1 MLLVD
6 LVRGFISNMPIY
18 QYRCKKCGI
27 SFERLLRMKDM
38 EKPLSEKPNECL
50 CGEDCKCEIEQI
62 PTTASF
68 GDPWKMGRI
77 KPNDD
82 FRSRL
87 KQIKKAHP
95 GSTIKDI

>member
-1 MLLVD
+1 
-6 LVRGFISNMPIY
+6 MPLY
-18 QYRCKKCGI
+18 NYRCKKCGYEY
-27 SFERLLRMKDM
+27 ERLLPMKDM
-38 EKPLSEKPNECL
+38 EKPLSEKPEGCAGDGN
-50 CGEDCKCEIEQI
+50 CEIEQI
-62 PTTASF
+62 VTKANF

-87 KQIKKAHP
+87 KEIKKAHP